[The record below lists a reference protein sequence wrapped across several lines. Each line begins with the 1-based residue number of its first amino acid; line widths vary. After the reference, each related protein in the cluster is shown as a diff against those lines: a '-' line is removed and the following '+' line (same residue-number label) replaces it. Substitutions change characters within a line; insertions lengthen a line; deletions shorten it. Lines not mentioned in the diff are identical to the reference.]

1 MCFHELSAVKLRHEN
16 TRPRK
21 FTIEQILIGERTIQR
36 GGRTEEDLWCLMN
49 GENTACFYPVSPF
62 LTFNLDQLSC
72 ILGDVNALLH
82 NTIDSYNRLYMDGD
96 GPIAKT

>member
-1 MCFHELSAVKLRHEN
+1 
-16 TRPRK
+16 
-21 FTIEQILIGERTIQR
+21 
-36 GGRTEEDLWCLMN
+36 MN

-82 NTIDSYNRLYMDGD
+82 NTIDSYNRLYMDGLLLRLKRTYYTR
-96 GPIAKT
+96 PESTELLAYLVKELKIFIPKKIKKNRMIL

>member
-1 MCFHELSAVKLRHEN
+1 
-16 TRPRK
+16 
-21 FTIEQILIGERTIQR
+21 
-36 GGRTEEDLWCLMN
+36 MN

-82 NTIDSYNRLYMDGD
+82 NTIDSYNRLYMEGLLL
-96 GPIAKT
+96 GLKRTYYASPKSTEPLAYLVKKLRIFIQKR